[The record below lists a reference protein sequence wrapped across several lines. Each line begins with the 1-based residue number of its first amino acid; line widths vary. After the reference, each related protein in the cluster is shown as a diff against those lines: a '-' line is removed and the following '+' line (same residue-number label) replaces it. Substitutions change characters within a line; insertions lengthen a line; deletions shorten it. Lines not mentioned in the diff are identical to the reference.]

1 MSSRKSQLWKIAVA
15 AVLCSVLSEQRA
27 DAFTLQTYQKE
38 KRIKVENLSLQQ
50 ALEKLRYQGPEI
62 IQLKSELQGY
72 EEAYRKAKY
81 SYWMPSGDFTASIDS
96 QSTVAR
102 FKGAFPEAG
111 GTQDKFFG
119 PTSGSASVTLFK
131 YTISDGGLA
140 TLELEKNKLEYEAK
154 VKEVT
159 LKRNKTERDLVKSY
173 SKIRT
178 LTEQLDVSY
187 RGYQLWQTV
196 EQLMAAGAGAGSGG
210 LSESDKNEV
219 KIQLNDAEKDFGNYA
234 SALLEEYGVLNTLL
248 GEPPQKRYNLST
260 EIKYAPLEY
269 SQEDALAQIE
279 KTSLDAVQK
288 RYELQSERIA
298 SQKEIMD
305 LGFRPKLEFG
315 GLVFKYNFMQN
326 SSGSAGVPTTVTAGD
341 DNSSNFNVSFS
352 MSISANLFG
361 PEGFFKHFAREES
374 QRRLL
379 AKEQEIRALRL
390 SWQKRLN
397 DSFNDLSK
405 SRNDLRLGEASLK
418 DVTRNLD
425 LFLDRLSKG
434 EKTSVRDIKDAVG
447 ESLKRN
453 IDLLE
458 KRHEA
463 LGKRVDLDELLGVDT
478 MKLLGE
484 TKL

>member
-1 MSSRKSQLWKIAVA
+1 MSSRKSRLWKIAI
-15 AVLCSVLSEQRA
+15 AVFLCSVLLGHRA
-27 DAFTLQTYQKE
+27 AAFTLQTYQKD
-38 KRIKVENLSLQQ
+38 KRVRVENLSLQQ
-50 ALEKLRYQGPEI
+50 ALEKLRNQGPEI
-62 IQLKSELQGY
+62 IKLKSELQGY

-81 SYWMPSGDFTASIDS
+81 IYWMPSGDFTASIDS

-102 FKGAFPEAG
+102 YKGAFPDAG

-119 PTSGSASVTLFK
+119 PTAGSASITLFK

-140 TLELEKNKLEYEAK
+140 TLELEKNKLDYEAK

-159 LKRNKTERDLVKSY
+159 LKRNKVERDIIRSY

-178 LTEQLDVSY
+178 LTEQLDVSF

-196 EQLMAAGAGAGSGG
+196 EQLMAASAGSGG

-234 SALLEEYGVLNTLL
+234 SALLSEYGVLNTLL
-248 GEPPQKRYNLST
+248 GEPPQKRYNLIT
-260 EIKYAPLEY
+260 EVKYAPLEY

-279 KTSLDAVQK
+279 KTSLDGIQK
-288 RYELQSERIA
+288 RFELQSERIS

-326 SSGSAGVPTTVTAGD
+326 SSASTGVPTTVTAGD
-341 DNSSNFNVSFS
+341 DKSSNFNVAFS

-361 PEGFFKHFAREES
+361 PEGFFKHFAREER
-374 QRRLL
+374 QRKLL
-379 AKEQEIRALRL
+379 AKEQEMIALRL
-390 SWQKRLN
+390 SWQQKLN
-397 DSFNDLSK
+397 DSFNALSK

-425 LFLDRLSKG
+425 LFLDRLSRG

-463 LGKRVDLDELLGVDT
+463 LSKRVDLDELLGVDT

-484 TKL
+484 TRF